1 MEARIYKPKRLR
13 NGRRTI
19 GRLYRARVKLTG
31 DNKVRDIPL
40 KVSDKQVAQQKL
52 NKLVQELENESAGL
66 IPAKPEREAAQSPLL
81 DLVSEYVHELTILG
95 RSADHLRHVRT
106 RLHLLVRECHWTR
119 LADVTPASFQSWRKE
134 QTTKAPKTLNEY
146 LAMLSTFW
154 TWLRKQSRVSA
165 NPFELVDRADTR
177 GKDRIQRRALSD
189 AESARLLEVA
199 GKNQLAY
206 MLPLFAGLRRNEA
219 KTLRWS
225 DLVLGES
232 GGLLRLHAA
241 VNKNRKE
248 QALPLHH
255 ELARALQQQKPAN
268 CKADDL
274 VLVNGVPMMKQFRL
288 DLA

>member
-1 MEARIYKPKRLR
+1 M
-13 NGRRTI
+13 
-19 GRLYRARVKLTG
+19 
-31 DNKVRDIPL
+31 IPT
-40 KVSDKQVAQQKL
+40 
-52 NKLVQELENESAGL
+52 
-66 IPAKPEREAAQSPLL
+66 KPEREAAQSPLL
-81 DLVSEYVHELTILG
+81 DLVSEYVNELTILG

-106 RLHLLVRECHWTR
+106 RLHLLVRECRWTR

-134 QTTKAPKTLNEY
+134 QSTKAPKTLNEY

-154 TWLRKQSRVSA
+154 TWLSKQSRVSV
-165 NPFELVDRADTR
+165 NPFELVERADTR

-189 AESARLLEVA
+189 AESARLLQVA

-248 QALPLHH
+248 QSLPLHH
-255 ELARALQQQKPAN
+255 ELAKALRQQKPTN
-268 CKADDL
+268 SKADDL
-274 VLVNGVPMMKQFRL
+274 VLVNGVPDMDEVRTDLEKAGIPFLDERGRRIDYHALRTTFITRL
-288 DLA
+288 CGRRFVKRT